1 MAETHIFIFS
11 KTEDIVNMSTFAQK
25 RLFFVVFV
33 ARDPAD
39 QTLPLVV
46 RHTLPELLDLLGILL
61 GRFVIAH
68 DMGGSLD
75 QADTL
80 TGTDAVK
87 DILAHV
93 RGYEHVIGSVEQ
105 EHRHLD
111 PRCDG
116 LGRGLF
122 DRETEA
128 L

>member
-11 KTEDIVNMSTFAQK
+11 KTEDIVIMSTFAQK

-39 QTLPLVV
+39 QTLPFVIGD
-46 RHTLPELLDLLGILL
+46 TLPELLDLGRILL
-61 GRFVIAH
+61 RCGVVAH
-68 DMGGSLD
+68 NVGGAFD
-75 QADTL
+75 EADAL
-80 TGTDAVK
+80 AGADAVE

-111 PRCDG
+111 ARCDG

-122 DRETEA
+122 DRESEA